1 MCAVRALVQQT
12 VKRLLKQDIFGRVE
26 LVEADDVRMIRRV
39 AIGGTLPGTSMAARR
54 LAAREQRILSKL
66 RDLSGVPKPLGVEGR
81 DFFYRTYIEGSPL
94 YDAGT
99 SVPVSYWDDLMAL
112 AERCHAAG
120 VTHNDLAKEA
130 NILVTPDGRP
140 AFIDFQVATY
150 FPHDSRLLRRLAA
163 MLRREDRRHLLK
175 HKALY
180 RSDLLSS
187 GERQA
192 LANKSLPVRIWS
204 ATAMKPYQRVIIWLG
219 WEEASGPRSR

>member
-1 MCAVRALVQQT
+1 MDVT

-26 LVEADDVRMIRRV
+26 VVEKEEARMIRRA
-39 AIGGTLPGTSMAARR
+39 AIGGNLPGTSLVARR
-54 LAAREQRILSKL
+54 LAAREQKMLARL
-66 RDLSGVPKPLGVEGR
+66 RDLSGVPKPLGVENGTL
-81 DFFYRTYIEGSPL
+81 FYRSYIEGSPL
-94 YDAGT
+94 YEAGK
-99 SVPVSYWDDLMAL
+99 SVAVSYWDDLMSL
-112 AERCHAAG
+112 AEKCHAAG

-130 NILVTPDGRP
+130 NILVTPEGRP

-180 RSDLLSS
+180 RPDLLTAA
-187 GERQA
+187 EREA
-192 LANKSLPVRIWS
+192 VAKKSLPVRVWS